1 MDRKLRQLLAQE
13 DKRSPLTDQ
22 QLAEKLGVRRE
33 EITLLRNQLGIPD
46 SRERRREMLTAD
58 AADILS
64 KEPDISARALTDR
77 LQALGYEVSR
87 YVAGQLLR
95 ELAENDSES
104 GMASLS
110 EPEAFS
116 NLIGWDGSLR
126 TQIQQAKAAVIYPP
140 NGLHT
145 LILGESGTGK
155 SELAEA
161 MYRYSLES
169 GQRTESTP
177 FIVFNCADYAE
188 NPQLLISQ
196 LFGHIRGAYTGAN
209 EDKEGLVEKANG
221 GFLFLDEIHRLPP
234 EGQEILYS
242 IIDKGS
248 YRRLGESDYQR
259 KANLML
265 IAATTEDPESS
276 LLVPFRRRIPM
287 VIEMPPLRS
296 RPLAE
301 RLEIILHFFRQE
313 ATRVGKKLMVRRDV
327 LRALMSGDMPGNV
340 GQIKSDIQVA
350 CARGFLN
357 HFGSHSAD
365 EIEVSLNELSSSSRR
380 GLLGSNNRQEL
391 AEFLPGDEVFYPN
404 NGEQKAH
411 YFKDNFYSVPDE
423 IYTRIEE
430 LVEEGRRQGLPP
442 DEASKWVSQQIE
454 EILSSIIKR
463 NKNLKADLTKFD
475 LEKVI
480 GSELSSA
487 MVEMIEI
494 ASKDLDIDEKQL
506 FFYLAIHMHTALE
519 RVQMGKPI
527 INPQLAEVKKN
538 HEQEYLAAL
547 KMAAVIKRVF
557 NITLPD
563 DEVGF
568 IALYLLTFSRHQ
580 PREGCV
586 AILVLSHGGIARE
599 MVNVVHALLQDDHAH
614 ALDMALSEKP
624 EEFLSRVMAKAS
636 EIDQGKGILLL
647 VDMGSLLTF
656 GELIEEELGIPVR
669 VVDRVDLVMVLEA
682 TRWAMLAGA
691 QLDEIANGLVIS
703 KKTSLLPTKGKYG
716 KQLIISVC
724 LSGIGGAEK
733 IRDYLVE
740 KIGGSEIEF
749 KTIGLIDDSK
759 FKRKLDEW
767 RQSYNIAAVVGT
779 INPEVPG
786 VPFFSFQS
794 ITEGHGLEYLRTIV
808 APWLINRGNGT
819 GFFASEM
826 ILPKMPWQDKETI
839 ILELGNI
846 LQKKGYVRK
855 GYIESV
861 FEREEVAPTCIKGG
875 IAIPHADPKSVIKP
889 GIAVAT
895 LNSPI
900 NWWGMEIDVVFLLA
914 LRVSDRQL
922 FSKLLQVFKDEERMS
937 RIRNAKS
944 SAVIEEEIS
953 DVFC

>member
-296 RPLAE
+296 RPLTE

-480 GSELSSA
+480 GSEWLIPRLA
-487 MVEMIEI
+487 KCGADMISVHYEACPYPRRTLGMI
-494 ASKDLDIDEKQL
+494 KKYGLKAGLAFNPKTPVPNLDY
-506 FFYLAIHMHTALE
+506 F
-519 RVQMGKPI
+519 KPHLDYVI
-527 INPQLAEVKKN
+527 ILTTEPELGDCP
-538 HEQEYLAAL
+538 L
-547 KMAAVIKRVF
+547 
-557 NITLPD
+557 LPD
-563 DEVGF
+563 
-568 IALYLLTFSRHQ
+568 
-580 PREGCV
+580 
-586 AILVLSHGGIARE
+586 VL
-599 MVNVVHALLQDDHAH
+599 D
-614 ALDMALSEKP
+614 K
-624 EEFLSRVMAKAS
+624 
-636 EIDQGKGILLL
+636 
-647 VDMGSLLTF
+647 
-656 GELIEEELGIPVR
+656 VR
-669 VVDRVDLVMVLEA
+669 
-682 TRWAMLAGA
+682 
-691 QLDEIANGLVIS
+691 
-703 KKTSLLPTKGKYG
+703 YG
-716 KQLIISVC
+716 KQENDPKLLWFVDGGVTPDNIGLVAQC
-724 LSGIGGAEK
+724 GADVVVSGRGVFSGGK
-733 IRDYLVE
+733 IRE
-740 KIGGSEIEF
+740 
-749 KTIGLIDDSK
+749 
-759 FKRKLDEW
+759 
-767 RQSYNIAAVVGT
+767 NI
-779 INPEVPG
+779 
-786 VPFFSFQS
+786 SRLKQ
-794 ITEGHGLEYLRTIV
+794 
-808 APWLINRGNGT
+808 
-819 GFFASEM
+819 
-826 ILPKMPWQDKETI
+826 
-839 ILELGNI
+839 
-846 LQKKGYVRK
+846 
-855 GYIESV
+855 
-861 FEREEVAPTCIKGG
+861 G
-875 IAIPHADPKSVIKP
+875 I
-889 GIAVAT
+889 
-895 LNSPI
+895 
-900 NWWGMEIDVVFLLA
+900 
-914 LRVSDRQL
+914 
-922 FSKLLQVFKDEERMS
+922 
-937 RIRNAKS
+937 
-944 SAVIEEEIS
+944 
-953 DVFC
+953 